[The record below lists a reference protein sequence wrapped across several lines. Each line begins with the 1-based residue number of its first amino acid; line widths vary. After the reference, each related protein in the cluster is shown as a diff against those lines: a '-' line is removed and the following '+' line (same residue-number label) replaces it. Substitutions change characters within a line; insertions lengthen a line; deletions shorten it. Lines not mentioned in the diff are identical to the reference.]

1 MPLRPG
7 CPSGRPPYPEVT
19 EVNCRVPSALFTQA
33 PWYSLP
39 VHLCRFRVRST
50 RRLFPGTSS
59 PHAESS
65 NHTRSTKFVTI
76 RWPRNIR
83 LVPIDYAFRPRLRG
97 RLTLRRLPLRRN
109 PWTFGDS
116 VFHTVFVTHV
126 SIRASDTSRG
136 PHGSSFA
143 GLRNAP
149 LPLVLRRTQS
159 FGAWFEPRYIFGAGT
174 LI

>member
-1 MPLRPG
+1 ILYQSTCVGFGYGLCGGYFLEPLHRMRNP
-7 CPSGRPPYPEVT
+7 VT
-19 EVNCRVPSALFTQA
+19 AI
-33 PWYSLP
+33 
-39 VHLCRFRVRST
+39 RF
-50 RRLFPGTSS
+50 L
-59 PHAESS
+59 E
-65 NHTRSTKFVTI
+65 FVTT
-76 RWPRNIR
+76 RWPRNIH
-83 LVPIDYAFRPRLRG
+83 LVPIDYAFRPRLRD

-109 PWTFGDS
+109 PWTFGGN

-126 SIRASDTSRG
+126 SSRASDTSRS